1 MSSILIQAWTVHKS
15 GDEYYL
21 TYTHWIY
28 LKEIVKYYDNICL
41 LSPIKIHKSLI
52 KEEMVPINFF
62 TNVTVKELP
71 YSNSY
76 ISAVKYFFKYLSA
89 YKNLN
94 KFDVSYARYPIPFG
108 WLQKIYMKKSKRI
121 THFVGDPINTIKKN
135 PNLDLE
141 VLLIQNVNNKRD
153 PIFSGG
159 LSKIVNRILF
169 MYYVLV

>member
-28 LKEIVKYYDNICL
+28 LKEIVKYYDSICL
-41 LSPIKIHKSLI
+41 LSPTKINMNFK
-52 KEEMVPINFF
+52 KEEMISIKIFE
-62 TNVTVKELP
+62 NVTVKELP

-94 KFDVSYARYPIPFG
+94 KF
-108 WLQKIYMKKSKRI
+108 
-121 THFVGDPINTIKKN
+121 
-135 PNLDLE
+135 
-141 VLLIQNVNNKRD
+141 
-153 PIFSGG
+153 
-159 LSKIVNRILF
+159 
-169 MYYVLV
+169 